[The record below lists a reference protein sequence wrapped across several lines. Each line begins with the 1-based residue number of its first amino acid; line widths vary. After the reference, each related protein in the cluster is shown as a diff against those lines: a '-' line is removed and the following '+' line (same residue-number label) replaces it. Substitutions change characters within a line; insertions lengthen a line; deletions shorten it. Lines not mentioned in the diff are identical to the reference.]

1 MPSSLNALS
10 KNLIKEQCKNLGN
23 QFSGNRLDL
32 LLRKG
37 VYPYEFAESVERLNA
52 TELPP
57 KSAFYSKLND
67 SDISDEDYAHAKTV
81 WTEFRCKTLRE
92 YHELYNLSDV
102 LLLADVFETL
112 ETF

>member
-1 MPSSLNALS
+1 MPSSLDALS
-10 KNLIKEQCKNLGN
+10 KNLRKEQCKNLGE
-23 QFSGNRLDL
+23 FYKGRKLDL

-67 SDISDEDYAHAKTV
+67 SDISDEDYTHAKTV

-92 YHELYNLSDV
+92 YHDLYNHFRRSPARRCV
-102 LLLADVFETL
+102 
-112 ETF
+112 